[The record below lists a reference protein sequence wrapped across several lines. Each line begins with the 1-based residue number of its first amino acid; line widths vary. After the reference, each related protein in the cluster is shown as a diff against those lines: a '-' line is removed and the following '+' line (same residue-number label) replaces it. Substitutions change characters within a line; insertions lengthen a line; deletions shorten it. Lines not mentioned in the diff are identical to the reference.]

1 MIPPYGWARSKKALV
16 ARNVATA
23 TDYYKEAYVDFV
35 NEDESVHLQYFTNS
49 IGQMLGLM
57 NVKNTW
63 QGENNEYNFE
73 EYSDKKLVQETEE
86 KLLKYLADENPDL
99 AAMVTKLKTNWWYQD
114 GEDLYLHYW
123 EEPENLDRDAV
134 DFVVR
139 VAPEWRIEFFSCVGN
154 G

>member
-1 MIPPYGWARSKKALV
+1 M
-16 ARNVATA
+16 
-23 TDYYKEAYVDFV
+23 DFV

-57 NVKNTW
+57 NIKNAW
-63 QGENNEYNFE
+63 QNNEYNFE

>member
-1 MIPPYGWARSKKALV
+1 MGAASGCRPGLRDAGSAESEPLLPEARH
-16 ARNVATA
+16 R
-23 TDYYKEAYVDFV
+23 
-35 NEDESVHLQYFTNS
+35 
-49 IGQMLGLM
+49 G
-57 NVKNTW
+57 
-63 QGENNEYNFE
+63 NEYHFE

-99 AAMVTKLKTNWWYQD
+99 AAMVTKLETNWWYQE
-114 GEDLYLHYW
+114 GENLYLHYW

>member
-1 MIPPYGWARSKKALV
+1 MLILADDASGIFPETEKMLVRPGVLKA
-16 ARNVATA
+16 
-23 TDYYKEAYVDFV
+23 
-35 NEDESVHLQYFTNS
+35 Q
-49 IGQMLGLM
+49 
-57 NVKNTW
+57 
-63 QGENNEYNFE
+63 
-73 EYSDKKLVQETEE
+73 YSDKKLVQETEE

-99 AAMVTKLKTNWWYQD
+99 AAMVTKLETNWWYQE
-114 GEDLYLHYW
+114 GENLYLHYW